1 MQPGP
6 PVSKPERFVRFPEF
20 KARIGYG
27 KSRIYDLIKDG
38 KLPAP
43 VRLPG
48 GRAVAWP
55 ESVVDELV
63 ARVAA
68 GEGVGHAR

>member
-1 MQPGP
+1 MQTNAPA
-6 PVSKPERFVRFPEF
+6 SKPERLVRFPEF

-27 KSRIYDLIKDG
+27 RSRIYDLIKAG

-55 ESVVDELV
+55 ESVVDDLV
-63 ARVAA
+63 NRLVN
-68 GEGVGHAR
+68 GEGVSEDA

>member
-1 MQPGP
+1 MQPSSLA
-6 PVSKPERFVRFPEF
+6 SKPERFVRFPEF

-68 GEGVGHAR
+68 GEGVGHAQ